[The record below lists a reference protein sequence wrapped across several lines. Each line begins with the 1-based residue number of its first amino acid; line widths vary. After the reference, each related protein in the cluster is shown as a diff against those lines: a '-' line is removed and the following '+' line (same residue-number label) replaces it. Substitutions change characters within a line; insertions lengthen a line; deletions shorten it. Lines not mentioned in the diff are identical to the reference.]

1 MIKSSSIEALKM
13 RLDIVDIIGG
23 YIDLKKAGSHYSAC
37 CPFHAEKTPS
47 FMVNP
52 VKNVYHCYG
61 CGAGG
66 DSITFIMEY
75 EKLDFIGAIERLAE
89 ISGFELEYEDVAS
102 HRKKNENQHAFDEM
116 INFYHNKLL
125 ENRSLIE
132 YLHGRGVS
140 QDSIDRFKLGYCPGN
155 VENLSFCDRNHI
167 DKNKL
172 VELAILGYDQGRY
185 YARFQDRIMFP
196 IYGVNAKPVG
206 FGGRT
211 LRDDMAKYINS
222 PQSPF
227 FNKSKLL
234 YGYHLA
240 KEHIYREGKI
250 IITEGYLDVIML
262 HQAGFKCAV
271 ATLGTALTTEHI
283 PLISKG
289 DPYVILSYD
298 GDKAGIKAAF
308 RASQILAQKEGGVVL
323 FENGLD
329 PADMV
334 AQNRLAELDEKF
346 SKPMAFIEFV
356 LRHIIGEYDLKNPL
370 QKEKALNESLKFLH
384 TLSPILQDSYRA
396 LIAQLLDINPTFIG
410 VKNNKAQKIQST
422 VSNIPST
429 SNEALILAYILED
442 NSLLDVALDYIDGGV
457 FFEYRDGFD
466 ALLRGEFTHPS
477 LTAILNNPQVM
488 IPNDDK
494 EVKMQRFTKE
504 LALLIL
510 RYNYGLLDSIQKDSS
525 LSFMQKST
533 RIKTIKNNILKLKQ
547 GELIPYESIST
558 F

>member
-1 MIKSSSIEALKM
+1 MQ
-13 RLDIVDIIGG
+13 DVD
-23 YIDLKKAGSHYSAC
+23 
-37 CPFHAEKTPS
+37 
-47 FMVNP
+47 
-52 VKNVYHCYG
+52 
-61 CGAGG
+61 
-66 DSITFIMEY
+66 
-75 EKLDFIGAIERLAE
+75 
-89 ISGFELEYEDVAS
+89 
-102 HRKKNENQHAFDEM
+102 
-116 INFYHNKLL
+116 
-125 ENRSLIE
+125 
-132 YLHGRGVS
+132 
-140 QDSIDRFKLGYCPGN
+140 
-155 VENLSFCDRNHI
+155 
-167 DKNKL
+167 
-172 VELAILGYDQGRY
+172 
-185 YARFQDRIMFP
+185 
-196 IYGVNAKPVG
+196 
-206 FGGRT
+206 
-211 LRDDMAKYINS
+211 
-222 PQSPF
+222 
-227 FNKSKLL
+227 
-234 YGYHLA
+234 
-240 KEHIYREGKI
+240 
-250 IITEGYLDVIML
+250 
-262 HQAGFKCAV
+262 
-271 ATLGTALTTEHI
+271 
-283 PLISKG
+283 
-289 DPYVILSYD
+289 
-298 GDKAGIKAAF
+298 
-308 RASQILAQKEGGVVL
+308 
-323 FENGLD
+323 
-329 PADMV
+329 
-334 AQNRLAELDEKF
+334 
-346 SKPMAFIEFV
+346 
-356 LRHIIGEYDLKNPL
+356 IIGEYDLKNPL

-422 VSNIPST
+422 VSNIPNT

>member
-13 RLDIVDIIGG
+13 RLDIVDIIGS
-23 YIDLKKAGSHYSAC
+23 YVDLKKSGSHYAAC
-37 CPFHAEKTPS
+37 CPFHSEKTPS

-52 VKNVYHCYG
+52 IKNVYHCYG
-61 CGAGG
+61 CGVGG

-89 ISGFELEYEDVAS
+89 ISGFELEYEDTIS

-116 INFYHNKLL
+116 ITFYHHKLL
-125 ENRSLIE
+125 ENQALLA
-132 YLHGRGVS
+132 YLYDRGVS
-140 QDSIDRFKLGYCPGN
+140 QDSIDKFKLGYCPGN
-155 VENLSFCDRNHI
+155 VDNLSFCDRNNI

-222 PQSPF
+222 PQSHF
-227 FNKSKLL
+227 FNKSRLL

-323 FENGLD
+323 FDNGLD

-334 AQNRLAELDEKF
+334 AQNRLSELNEKF

-356 LRHIIGEYDLKNPL
+356 LRHIISEYDLKNPL

-384 TLSPILQDSYRA
+384 TLSPILQDYYRG
-396 LIAQLLDINPTFIG
+396 LISNLLNINPTFVS
-410 VKNNKAQKIQST
+410 VKNTNSQKMQPI
-422 VSNIPST
+422 SNIPNT
-429 SNEALILAYILED
+429 SNEALILAYILDD
-442 NSLLDVALDYIDGGV
+442 NSLLDVALDYIDCEV
-457 FFEYRDGFD
+457 FSEHRTGFE
-466 ALLRGEFTHPS
+466 ALLKGELTHPS
-477 LTAILNNPQVM
+477 LTIILNNPQVL
-488 IPNDDK
+488 IPDDNR
-494 EVKMQRFTKE
+494 EVKIQKFKKE
-504 LALLIL
+504 LILLIL
-510 RYNYGLLDSIQKDSS
+510 RYNYNLLDFVQRDKN
-525 LSFMQKST
+525 LSFAQKSIK
-533 RIKTIKNNILKLKQ
+533 IKTIKNNILKLKQ